1 MTAKIYLEN
10 KLVKTKYFQTNRQ
23 SKESISKGVSQLI
36 NDFSLIGLKCHIVL
50 TSKHNSKCNPQ

>member
-23 SKESISKGVSQLI
+23 SKESISKGISQLV
-36 NDFSLIGLKCHIVL
+36 NDFALIGLKCHIVL
-50 TSKHNSKCNPQ
+50 TSKHHSKCNPQ